1 MKSQTEHLFYDGP
14 YDALEKSIALSGK
27 TKKHI
32 AEALWPGRQPETAK
46 SLLSRALSPEN
57 TDVHVNLENLL
68 TILRETRPEDFLYY
82 LCDEFGFE
90 RPDKKSPEK
99 LKNHIVDGIKS
110 IDQQMKTL
118 IRIAA
123 SLEGNK

>member
-1 MKSQTEHLFYDGP
+1 MKQDFLFYDGP
-14 YDALEKSIALSGK
+14 HDAIDKSIAVSGIP
-27 TKKHI
+27 KKAI
-32 AEALWPGRQPETAK
+32 AEAIWPGRNSDTAK

-57 TDVHVNLENLL
+57 HDVHINIENLL
-68 TILRETRPEDFLYY
+68 VIMRETQRPDFLFY
-82 LCDEFGFE
+82 LCDEFGYE

-123 SLEGNK
+123 SLEGK